1 MYIQDGLSSCVLC
14 IMGCDSCD
22 PLSPPEAPKIA
33 TNPTIM
39 KPAEQISNQHE
50 GALLD
55 QKGPETEK
63 PKSQI
68 GRDVRTW
75 EEASLE
81 GLPINPA
88 LVTPGSSWNPYRFYI
103 STFYTFCT
111 LSTSSASFTEL
122 TARPSSR
129 RQRHLCHQKLNQWA
143 QFRQFHQFFPPSRQE
158 RERMKIFKTFK
169 IFHQVGGTIQRHQV
183 SLPRASQRVLHHQF
197 ATL

>member
-1 MYIQDGLSSCVLC
+1 
-14 IMGCDSCD
+14 MGCDSCD

-55 QKGPETEK
+55 QNGPETEK
-63 PKSQI
+63 PKSKI
-68 GRDVRTW
+68 GREAMTW

-88 LVTPGSSWNPYRFYI
+88 LVTRGSSCNPYRFYI
-103 STFYTFCT
+103 STFFTFCT
-111 LSTSSASFTEL
+111 LSTSSAFSTEL

-129 RQRHLCHQKLNQWA
+129 RQRHLCHQKLNQGA
-143 QFRQFHQFFPPSRQE
+143 QFHQFHQVFPRSRQE
-158 RERMKIFKTFK
+158 RGRIKIFK
-169 IFHQVGGTIQRHQV
+169 IFHQVGRTIQLVYLPWVSQRGLPHQV
-183 SLPRASQRVLHHQF
+183 T
-197 ATL
+197 TLREEHPVSKVHYNWN

>member
-1 MYIQDGLSSCVLC
+1 
-14 IMGCDSCD
+14 MGCDSCD

-103 STFYTFCT
+103 STFYTFGT
-111 LSTSSASFTEL
+111 LSTSSAFSTEL

-129 RQRHLCHQKLNQWA
+129 RQRHLCQQKLNQWA
-143 QFRQFHQFFPPSRQE
+143 QFHQIQQFFPQCRQE
-158 RERMKIFKTFK
+158 RRRIKIFK
-169 IFHQVGGTIQRHQV
+169 IFHQVGRTIQQV
-183 SLPRASQRVLHHQF
+183 YLPWASQRVLHHQVV
-197 ATL
+197 TLLEEHPASKVHYNLN